1 MEQAMTL
8 EAQPDTSPRRGDRR
22 KERSVTTRAD
32 LERAAHRYLQRYETT
47 QAHLRTV
54 LERRARRGQKA
65 SSAEGEPSAPIGH
78 WIEEIVARCVEMRL
92 VDDGRF
98 AEGMVRRLHRQGASH
113 RASWQKLRQKG
124 VPEGLIAEQLGSAP
138 DEQRELHAAC
148 LLARKRRLGPW
159 RDAAERPE
167 RRERDLAALGRAG
180 FSFAIA
186 ARIIDAA
193 SPDELPEARTVLPPG
208 P

>member
-159 RDAAERPE
+159 RDAAEAGAGCQGPAA
-167 RRERDLAALGRAG
+167 AALECGRAQR
-180 FSFAIA
+180 A
-186 ARIIDAA
+186 AQRQAGRGAQGAA
-193 SPDELPEARTVLPPG
+193 QG
-208 P
+208 PRRQGGK